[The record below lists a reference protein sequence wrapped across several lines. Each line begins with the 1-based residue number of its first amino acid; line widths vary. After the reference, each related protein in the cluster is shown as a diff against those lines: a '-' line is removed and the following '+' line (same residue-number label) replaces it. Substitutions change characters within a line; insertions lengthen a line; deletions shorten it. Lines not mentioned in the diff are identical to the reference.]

1 MHMKTT
7 LPAGPLKTL
16 HIDFSCG
23 KPDGSNAAIIKVE
36 SKVHRGTS
44 IHFDGPC
51 QLVFHRDRARLKYE
65 LQTYAAV
72 TIEKM

>member
-23 KPDGSNAAIIKVE
+23 KLDGSNAAIIKVGSE
-36 SKVHRGTS
+36 VHRGTG
-44 IHFDGPC
+44 IIFDGPC
-51 QLVFHRDRARLKYE
+51 QLVFHRDRERLKYE
-65 LQTYAAV
+65 LQTCAQV
-72 TIEKM
+72 TIEKL